1 MRKGGWM
8 ARLRSGTSCRREQK
22 HSQWEFPDWI
32 PVAHKWTCL
41 SDRYHGSR
49 EGAGTKK
56 NGAGPSSVWSEP
68 EMGEAVLPHPSV
80 YLLWAFGSLG
90 FGCGERGQ
98 QQGCVEA
105 GMVLGL
111 GWGGWVRVGRS
122 PLTCACTA
130 RLPRTCRQ
138 RRGLP
143 CSPSSARASRT
154 MVPCTG

>member
-1 MRKGGWM
+1 MGQVPAVSGVSQKWG
-8 ARLRSGTSCRREQK
+8 RLYSHTPLCICCGRLGLL
-22 HSQWEFPDWI
+22 D
-32 PVAHKWTCL
+32 L
-41 SDRYHGSR
+41 
-49 EGAGTKK
+49 
-56 NGAGPSSVWSEP
+56 
-68 EMGEAVLPHPSV
+68 AV
-80 YLLWAFGSLG
+80 
-90 FGCGERGQ
+90 E